1 MPSKSFRVAADRI
14 VRQESA
20 SRTDVL
26 RRFGSPTEP
35 RRAIASEDD
44 EWDARLGALRVIGE
58 YDALAVVGLEP
69 ARMTHAHN
77 VSDRAALEDAVTE
90 ARAEAT
96 RQGMAVQLRAPIA
109 LADGRVSTEVMVVPL
124 SGIEGVKGAVLA
136 LRAGRGFNAADAAR
150 AASIATVLALEVTRA
165 AVAIRDTR
173 TRQQALA
180 LFELARIGLA
190 EQDPAERFLVMVEI
204 VAKSFRHDVVQL
216 WLLRGSGSL
225 RLRAAHPR
233 ESLVLEIARPRDHAP
248 LARALD
254 GEVFRLTG
262 PSLRSWIRRTTHEL
276 IIAPLPSGEG
286 VSGLLAFGRWSEGYG
301 GEDVELATHC
311 ADFFAQMVARDRFAR
326 SNHGAIPREDVAVD
340 ETEGSLTG
348 S

>member
-1 MPSKSFRVAADRI
+1 MPAKSFRVAADRI

-20 SRTDVL
+20 SPTDVL
-26 RRFGSPTEP
+26 RLLGSPTEP
-35 RRAIASEDD
+35 RRAIANEDD
-44 EWDARLGALRVIGE
+44 EWDARLGALQVIGE
-58 YDALAVVGLEP
+58 YDALAVVASRP
-69 ARMTHAHN
+69 TRMTHSHN
-77 VSDRAALEDAVTE
+77 VSDRAALEHVVTAAREE
-90 ARAEAT
+90 AA

-109 LADGRVSTEVMVVPL
+109 LADVRVSSEFMLVPHG
-124 SGIEGVKGAVLA
+124 GIVGDLGALLA
-136 LRAGRGFNAADAAR
+136 LRAGRGFNAADAGR
-150 AASIATVLALEVTRA
+150 AASITTVVALEVNRA
-165 AVAIRDTR
+165 AVAIQDAR
-173 TRQQALA
+173 TRQQALG

-190 EQDPAERFLVMVEI
+190 EQDPAERLLLMVEV
-204 VAKSFRHDVVQL
+204 VAKSFRHDVAQL
-216 WLLRGSGSL
+216 WLLGGGGSL

-276 IIAPLPSGEG
+276 IIAPLRSGDG
-286 VSGLLAFGRWSEGYG
+286 VSGLLAVGRWSEGYG

-311 ADFFAQMVARDRFAR
+311 ADFFTPIVARDRLAR
-326 SNHGAIPREDVAVD
+326 SGRVAAARGDVPVD
-340 ETEGSLTG
+340 EAEGILTG